1 MNVEGSPAR
10 VSWVFPNRNTLAGTL
25 VAVLILIVVVAL
37 YAPGINAPLVFDD
50 ASIFDYNY
58 ASAYGASFEPLTP
71 RFWSWATFAF
81 QRILFGE
88 DLTQFRAVNI
98 ALHLLSG
105 VGLFL
110 FLKTLFTICLGRD
123 PHQGVASARMLG
135 IWLSVFLFLVHP
147 VAVYG
152 VAYLS
157 QRSIVMA
164 TLFTLLMWWA
174 HLRGLESGKPFWF
187 LWSCLFC
194 YFALFSKE
202 HSVMA
207 PVVAFMLTGYF
218 PRQVWRRIPL
228 LAAFLV
234 YFGLATL
241 VAIQNK
247 YAIATAY
254 QPWLEQGLMTARTG
268 NPYLPSVL
276 TQMGLFFKYIF
287 LWLVPVTSS
296 MSIDMS
302 EPLVEADLLRNWIPA
317 VLFVAY
323 CGVGLLLLTRRGKP
337 GLLGFALLA
346 PVAMFMTELSTTRVT
361 ESFVLYRSYLW
372 APPLFV
378 VVPLLVEGFAERRLL
393 LCGLVGLAAGG
404 LLFSLAAER
413 LQTFSSPIVL
423 WSDAI
428 HLAESRGYMQLRD
441 RQYCN
446 RGMAY
451 LDKRQFELALDDFA
465 SCRRWNPKQPIA
477 YLGEGQALFRLGR
490 LEQAKSSL
498 DVALLL
504 KSGLLQALMARAE
517 VSRKLGDMNAADAD
531 LRFACENGGSMF
543 ACYVRKKMHGE
554 QNIQVFSVKPSPP
567 P

>member
-1 MNVEGSPAR
+1 MNVEENPPR
-10 VSWVFPNRNTLAGTL
+10 VFLNRNTLSGAL
-25 VAVLILIVVVAL
+25 AAFLILLAVVAL

-50 ASIFDYNY
+50 ASIFDLSY

-123 PHQGVASARMLG
+123 PHQGVASSRMPG
-135 IWLSVFLFLVHP
+135 IWLGVLLFLVHP

-207 PVVAFMLTGYF
+207 PVVTLMLTGFF
-218 PRQVWRRIPL
+218 PGQVWRRIPL
-228 LAAFLV
+228 LTAFLV
-234 YFGLATL
+234 YFGLAVL

-254 QPWLEQGLMTARTG
+254 QPWLEQGLMTAKTG
-268 NPYLPSVL
+268 NLYLASIL
-276 TQMGLFFKYIF
+276 TQMTLFFKYLF

-296 MSIDMS
+296 MSVDMS
-302 EPLVEADLLRNWIPA
+302 ESLVEADSLRNWIPA
-317 VLFVAY
+317 ALFIAY
-323 CGVGLLLLTRRGKP
+323 CGASLKLLLQKGKR

-346 PVAMFMTELSTTRVT
+346 PAALFMTELSTARVT

-378 VVPLLVEGFAERRLL
+378 VVPLLAERMDKRMLL
-393 LCGLVGLAAGG
+393 ITG
-404 LLFSLAAER
+404 LLAGSVLFLLSAER
-413 LQTFSSPIVL
+413 LQTFSSPIAL

-428 HLAESRGYMQLRD
+428 RLAEVRGYTTLRD

-451 LDKRQFELALDDFA
+451 MDQRQFELALDDFA
-465 SCRRWNPKQPIA
+465 NARRWNPKQPVA

-490 LEQAKSSL
+490 LEQAKVSL
-498 DVALLL
+498 DTALLL
-504 KSGLLQALMARAE
+504 KPDLLEALMARAE
-517 VSRKLGDMNAADAD
+517 ISRKLGDMNAADAD
-531 LRFACENGGSMF
+531 LRFACESGRSMF
-543 ACYVRKKMHGE
+543 ACYARKKMHGE
-554 QNIQVFSVKPSPP
+554 QNIQVFNDRPSPP
-567 P
+567 ALTQ